1 MGTSVT
7 PNIFDFLIK
16 IDPFDKLPEPVVES
30 IANSVKVK
38 YLVRGETIGFSA
50 LCDQRYLYIIRT
62 GAIEQRTLT
71 ANCVRALGKMTNLV
85 LLSSTHSKMPKMV
98 TKRKRLKIHCSI

>member
-30 IANSVKVK
+30 I
-38 YLVRGETIGFSA
+38 
-50 LCDQRYLYIIRT
+50 
-62 GAIEQRTLT
+62 